1 MSFRVRAYERTVR
14 MGDSHIP
21 RLRAAAAG
29 DGVLSDAFPR
39 AAGPVDP
46 PATLMRP
53 SVIHRVLR
61 HK

>member
-1 MSFRVRAYERTVR
+1 
-14 MGDSHIP
+14 MGDFHIP
-21 RLRAAAAG
+21 RLQAAAAG

-46 PATLMRP
+46 PTAPMRP

-61 HK
+61 HKQTP